1 MTPPFPG
8 SSHCK
13 LSAAAAYLT
22 TLPGSGVADAMLP
35 DREGCLGGNLELMAD
50 MQPLAGTRWVE
61 GQGKRVRAR
70 GSGQGFGGLGRDAQE
85 HAACISGSLAGA
97 LALTSSAFGFPI
109 APALFGPGALLA
121 GAFAS
126 NLSVQQNANKLA

>member
-1 MTPPFPG
+1 MAVGGRLQQTMTPPFPG

-61 GQGKRVRAR
+61 GQGKRVRA
-70 GSGQGFGGLGRDAQE
+70 GVWGAGQRCEGKR
-85 HAACISGSLAGA
+85 C
-97 LALTSSAFGFPI
+97 
-109 APALFGPGALLA
+109 
-121 GAFAS
+121 
-126 NLSVQQNANKLA
+126 VQK